1 MMDKILTVPDVAAYL
16 KVSKAKIYIMVQKGE
31 IPYIRICRNVRIRES
46 DLTKWLEKKMVRKV
60 V

>member
-1 MMDKILTVPDVAAYL
+1 MDKILTVPDVAAYL